1 MEMHNPLHPG
11 EFILEVY
18 LRPQKLSGRQCAE
31 KLGVAPSTLNRILNG
46 RGRVTAAM
54 AQRLS
59 AGLGR
64 SPESWL
70 AMQEMYDRWQAKLRS
85 AA

>member
-1 MEMHNPLHPG
+1 MEMHSPLHPG

-18 LRPQKLSGRQCAE
+18 LRPQKLNGRQCAE
-31 KLGVAPSTLNRILNG
+31 KLGVAPSTLNRILSG

-59 AGLGR
+59 SGLGR

>member
-1 MEMHNPLHPG
+1 MDMHNPLHPG

-18 LRPQKLSGRQCAE
+18 LRPQKISGRRCAA
-31 KLGVAPSTLNRILNG
+31 KLGVAPSTLNRILSG
-46 RGRVTAAM
+46 RGRVTASM
-54 AQRLS
+54 AQRL
-59 AGLGR
+59 ATALGS

-70 AMQEMYDRWQAKLRS
+70 AMQEMHDRWLEKQRN

>member
-1 MEMHNPLHPG
+1 MYAPLHPG

-18 LRPQKLSGRQCAE
+18 LRPQKLSGRRCAE
-31 KLGVAPSTLNRILNG
+31 KLGIAPSTLHRILSG

-59 AGLGR
+59 EGLGS

-70 AMQEMYDRWQAKLRS
+70 TMQEMYDRWQAKLRS

>member
-1 MEMHNPLHPG
+1 MEMYDPLPPG

-18 LRPQKLSGRQCAE
+18 LRPQKISGRQCA
-31 KLGVAPSTLNRILNG
+31 KNLGIAPSTLNRILSG
-46 RGRVTAAM
+46 RGRVTPAI

-59 AGLGR
+59 EGLGR
-64 SPESWL
+64 STESWL
-70 AMQEMYDRWQAKLRS
+70 VMQEMYDRWQAKLRS